1 MVRDFLP
8 QAAFPCL
15 PVKTRSWCV
24 NDTHLQERTHGLWFL
39 FRAVS
44 HHFVHRGSQ
53 WPRVQLLPMGQVI
66 LCLPVRHQRSL
77 PIISYHRLDKYKLFP
92 KKMICFLLSSTTS
105 CLTDRQNQP
114 TNLTH
119 TNCRSTKKT
128 LNHGLP
134 LKEKK
139 KKKKLISANP
149 SVPTND
155 PAARRGACAG
165 WRRSL
170 RRVD

>member
-15 PVKTRSWCV
+15 PVKTGSWCV

-44 HHFVHRGSQ
+44 HHFVHRGSR
-53 WPRVQLLPMGQVI
+53 WPRAQFLPMGQVI

-77 PIISYHRLDKYKLFP
+77 PIISYHRLDKYKSFL
-92 KKMICFLLSSTTS
+92 KKMICFFLSSTTS
-105 CLTDRQNQP
+105 CLTDRQIQP

-134 LKEKK
+134 LKEKE
-139 KKKKLISANP
+139 LISANP